1 MEIYFAIFSVLFF
14 IVCVKLYLTNCKLK
28 NQHQKNILELQK
40 SVETLLQNHEKL
52 SQKIT
57 ISYQYKILYQQ
68 EMEMLGREI
77 FLLQKML
84 FKELNKQ

>member
-14 IVCVKLYLTNCKLK
+14 IVCVKLYLTNSKLK